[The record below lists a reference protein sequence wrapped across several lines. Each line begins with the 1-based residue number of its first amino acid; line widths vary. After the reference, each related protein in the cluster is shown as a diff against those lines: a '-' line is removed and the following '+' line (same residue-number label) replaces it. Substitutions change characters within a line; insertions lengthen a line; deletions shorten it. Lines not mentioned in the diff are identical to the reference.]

1 MMTWIAARLKKIRIK
16 HEKQLTCACYFTIVW
31 KICRLH
37 NMQLDTD
44 SLKYEVEKLII
55 LLLFSLGS
63 HT

>member
-31 KICRLH
+31 KIGR